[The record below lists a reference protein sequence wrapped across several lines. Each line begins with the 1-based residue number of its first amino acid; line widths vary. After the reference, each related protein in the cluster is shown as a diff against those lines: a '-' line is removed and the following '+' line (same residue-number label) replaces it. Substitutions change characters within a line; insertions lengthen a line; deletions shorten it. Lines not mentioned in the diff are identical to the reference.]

1 MLLKDLQVSSKDTFE
16 LRSICSAIRLTR
28 IVQNAVGIGEVLNAS
43 ICYDFCRFNIRIV
56 SGGATELSEAA

>member
-1 MLLKDLQVSSKDTFE
+1 MLLKDLQVASKDTFE

-43 ICYDFCRFNIRIV
+43 ICYDFCRFNVGFV
-56 SGGATELSEAA
+56 SRRTTELSEAA